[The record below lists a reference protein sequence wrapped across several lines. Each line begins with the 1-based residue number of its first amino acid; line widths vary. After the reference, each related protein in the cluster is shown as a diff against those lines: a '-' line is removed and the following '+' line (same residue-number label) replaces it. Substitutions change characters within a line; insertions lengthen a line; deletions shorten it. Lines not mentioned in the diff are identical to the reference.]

1 MNIQG
6 VAAPYI
12 SKSNTWAKRQNGETT
27 FKSAKSAEIKN
38 TALSKAK
45 KAAAGIG
52 VLGAAAG
59 IIYLAVS
66 GKGKK
71 ALDAVKK
78 YFNKNAD
85 NAKDLVEDTFETAK
99 SHKIFEQGVG
109 KNKKIVE
116 NVKLENGRAFFE
128 DGSGFTGVMKT
139 VNKKG
144 DNIQIEYYEG
154 EMLSSI
160 INDSVRK
167 NYETLTNLQNIT
179 VNGQTKT
186 VPVKTSRVVNN
197 IRSGLLTDSSF
208 TEFRDGKPVF
218 VSGKAGRKI
227 LSYDENGKFIGMEN
241 LK

>member
-78 YFNKNAD
+78 YFSKNAD
-85 NAKDLVEDTFETAK
+85 NAKEVVEDTFETSK
-99 SHKIFEQGVG
+99 NNKIFEQGLG
-109 KNKKIVE
+109 QNKKIVE
-116 NVKLENGRAFFE
+116 NVKLENGRAVRE
-128 DGSGFTGVMKT
+128 DGSGFTGVMTT
-139 VNKKG
+139 VNKRG
-144 DNIQIEYYEG
+144 DDILIQYNHGDMYR
-154 EMLSSI
+154 SI
-160 INDSVRK
+160 VNDSVLK
-167 NYETLTNLQNIT
+167 EYKTTYKLKEIA
-179 VNGQTKT
+179 VDGQTKT
-186 VPVKTSRVVNN
+186 VPVKESTRIDVFRNSNPV
-197 IRSGLLTDSSF
+197 RSTINYY
-208 TEFRDGKPVF
+208 EDGKLV
-218 VSGKAGRKI
+218 VQSGKKTFFN
-227 LSYDENGKFIGMEN
+227 YDENGKFVGMEE